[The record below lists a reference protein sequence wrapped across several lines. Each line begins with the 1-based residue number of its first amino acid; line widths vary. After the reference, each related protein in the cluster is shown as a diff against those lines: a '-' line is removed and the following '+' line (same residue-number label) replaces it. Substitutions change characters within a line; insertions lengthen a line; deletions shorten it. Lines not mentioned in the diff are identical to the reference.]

1 MNERQLAFK
10 ILNKIERDNA
20 YSNLTLDAALRE
32 NAAASASS
40 AFVTALVYGVTERK
54 ITLDFILSRYLTKPL
69 KKLRPEVLTALRLG
83 AFQLCFMDKVPASA
97 AVNESVKLVKGCG
110 CAYASG
116 LVNSVLRKV
125 AKDGFTYEK
134 TGEKI
139 KDLSII
145 YSCPKALVSKFVEDY
160 GEEKTEKILSSS
172 IGARPVTARVNTLK
186 ASSDELIAL
195 LSGENAVAEKCPED
209 ENYIILK
216 NTGAVEEL
224 KAYKAGFFHVQ
235 DISCGKAVKALSP
248 KAGDTVFD
256 MCSSPGGKAFTA
268 AQLMKNKGKILAFDL
283 YPQRVK
289 LCEEGAL
296 RLGIDIIE
304 AKVGDACVFLPE
316 YEKAADKV
324 LCDVPCSGFGIIGRK
339 PEIRYKDIAII
350 DNLLPVQYNILANAA
365 KYVKSG
371 GTLVYSTCTLSR
383 AENEGVCENSS
394 VITRSSAK
402 YLLIRLFRPKTAV
415 TASSLQYSG
424 EFDFE

>member
-1 MNERQLAFK
+1 MC
-10 ILNKIERDNA
+10 IRD
-20 YSNLTLDAALRE
+20 R
-32 NAAASASS
+32 
-40 AFVTALVYGVTERK
+40 
-54 ITLDFILSRYLTKPL
+54 
-69 KKLRPEVLTALRLG
+69 
-83 AFQLCFMDKVPASA
+83 
-97 AVNESVKLVKGCG
+97 
-110 CAYASG
+110 
-116 LVNSVLRKV
+116 
-125 AKDGFTYEK
+125 
-134 TGEKI
+134 
-139 KDLSII
+139 
-145 YSCPKALVSKFVEDY
+145 
-160 GEEKTEKILSSS
+160 
-172 IGARPVTARVNTLK
+172 
-186 ASSDELIAL
+186 
-195 LSGENAVAEKCPED
+195 
-209 ENYIILK
+209 
-216 NTGAVEEL
+216 L

-383 AENEGVCENSS
+383 AENEGVCEKFLGNN
-394 VITRSSAK
+394 AE
-402 YLLIRLFRPKTAV
+402 FRKISFNTIIPTENGGDGFFFAV
-415 TASSLQYSG
+415 FG
-424 EFDFE
+424 RI

>member
-69 KKLRPEVLTALRLG
+69 KKLRPEVLTVLRLG

-134 TGEKI
+134 TGDTTRDFCI
-139 KDLSII
+139 M
-145 YSCPKALVSKFVEDY
+145 YSCPEALINKFIEDY

-186 ASSDELIAL
+186 ASPDELIAL
-195 LSGENAVAEKCPED
+195 LPGENAVAEKCPED

-304 AKVGDACVFLPE
+304 AKVGDACVFCQSM
-316 YEKAADKV
+316 KKRRTR
-324 LCDVPCSGFGIIGRK
+324 CS
-339 PEIRYKDIAII
+339 
-350 DNLLPVQYNILANAA
+350 V
-365 KYVKSG
+365 
-371 GTLVYSTCTLSR
+371 TCP
-383 AENEGVCENSS
+383 AQ
-394 VITRSSAK
+394 
-402 YLLIRLFRPKTAV
+402 
-415 TASSLQYSG
+415 AS
-424 EFDFE
+424 E

>member
-69 KKLRPEVLTALRLG
+69 KKLRPEVLTVLRLG

-116 LVNSVLRKV
+116 LVNSVLRKI

-145 YSCPKALVSKFVEDY
+145 YSCPKTLVSKFIEDY

-186 ASSDELIAL
+186 ASPDELITL
-195 LSGENAVAEKCPED
+195 LSGENAVAEKCPEN

-383 AENEGVCENSS
+383 AENEGVCEKFLGNN
-394 VITRSSAK
+394 AE
-402 YLLIRLFRPKTAV
+402 FRKISFNTIIPTENGGDGFFFAV
-415 TASSLQYSG
+415 FG
-424 EFDFE
+424 RI

>member
-69 KKLRPEVLTALRLG
+69 KKLRPEVLTVLRLG

-134 TGEKI
+134 TG
-139 KDLSII
+139 DTTRDFSIM
-145 YSCPKALVSKFVEDY
+145 YSCPEALINKFIDDY
-160 GEEKTEKILSSS
+160 GKEVTEKILSSS
-172 IGARPVTARVNTLK
+172 LGARPVTARVNTLK
-186 ASSDELIAL
+186 ASPDELISL
-195 LSGENAVAEKCPED
+195 LSGENVVAEKCPED

-256 MCSSPGGKAFTA
+256 MCSSPGGKALTA

-289 LCEEGAL
+289 LCEEGVL

-304 AKVGDACVFLPE
+304 TKVGDACVFLPE
-316 YEKAADKV
+316 YEKTADKV

-371 GTLVYSTCTLSR
+371 GTLVYSTCTLNR
-383 AENEGVCENSS
+383 AENEGVCENFLGNN
-394 VITRSSAK
+394 AE
-402 YLLIRLFRPKTAV
+402 FRKISFNTIIPTGNGGDGFFFAV
-415 TASSLQYSG
+415 FG
-424 EFDFE
+424 RI

>member
-145 YSCPKALVSKFVEDY
+145 YSCPKALVSKFVDY

-371 GTLVYSTCTLSR
+371 VYAEQSR
-383 AENEGVCENSS
+383 
-394 VITRSSAK
+394 K
-402 YLLIRLFRPKTAV
+402 
-415 TASSLQYSG
+415 
-424 EFDFE
+424 

>member
-1 MNERQLAFK
+1 M
-10 ILNKIERDNA
+10 
-20 YSNLTLDAALRE
+20 
-32 NAAASASS
+32 
-40 AFVTALVYGVTERK
+40 
-54 ITLDFILSRYLTKPL
+54 
-69 KKLRPEVLTALRLG
+69 
-83 AFQLCFMDKVPASA
+83 
-97 AVNESVKLVKGCG
+97 
-110 CAYASG
+110 
-116 LVNSVLRKV
+116 
-125 AKDGFTYEK
+125 
-134 TGEKI
+134 
-139 KDLSII
+139 
-145 YSCPKALVSKFVEDY
+145 YSCPEALINKFIEDY

-186 ASSDELIAL
+186 ASPDELITL

-383 AENEGVCENSS
+383 AENEGVCEKFLGNN
-394 VITRSSAK
+394 AE
-402 YLLIRLFRPKTAV
+402 FRKISFNTIIPTENGGDGFFFAV
-415 TASSLQYSG
+415 FG
-424 EFDFE
+424 RI

>member
-69 KKLRPEVLTALRLG
+69 KKLRPEVLTVLRLG

-172 IGARPVTARVNTLK
+172 LGARPVTARVNTLK
-186 ASSDELIAL
+186 VSPDELITL

-248 KAGDTVFD
+248 KAGDAVFD

-371 GTLVYSTCTLSR
+371 GTLVYSTCTLNR
-383 AENEGVCENSS
+383 AENEGVCENFLGNN
-394 VITRSSAK
+394 AE
-402 YLLIRLFRPKTAV
+402 FRKISFNTIIPTGNGGDGFFFAV
-415 TASSLQYSG
+415 FG
-424 EFDFE
+424 RI

>member
-40 AFVTALVYGVTERK
+40 AFVTAIVYGVTERK

-186 ASSDELIAL
+186 ASPDELIAL

-383 AENEGVCENSS
+383 AENEGVCENFLCNN
-394 VITRSSAK
+394 AE
-402 YLLIRLFRPKTAV
+402 FRKISFNTIIPAENGGDGFFFAV
-415 TASSLQYSG
+415 FG
-424 EFDFE
+424 RI

>member
-69 KKLRPEVLTALRLG
+69 KKLRPEVLTVLRLG

-116 LVNSVLRKV
+116 LVNSVLRKI

-186 ASSDELIAL
+186 ASPDELIAL
-195 LSGENAVAEKCPED
+195 LSGENAVAEKCPEG

-268 AQLMKNKGKILAFDL
+268 AQLMKT
-283 YPQRVK
+283 R
-289 LCEEGAL
+289 
-296 RLGIDIIE
+296 
-304 AKVGDACVFLPE
+304 
-316 YEKAADKV
+316 
-324 LCDVPCSGFGIIGRK
+324 
-339 PEIRYKDIAII
+339 
-350 DNLLPVQYNILANAA
+350 A
-365 KYVKSG
+365 KYSLL
-371 GTLVYSTCTLSR
+371 TFTLS
-383 AENEGVCENSS
+383 A
-394 VITRSSAK
+394 
-402 YLLIRLFRPKTAV
+402 
-415 TASSLQYSG
+415 
-424 EFDFE
+424 